1 MSKNPFLPPWGLLL
15 KTLVEQSAEYDAEQ
29 RDHTLVRDSHG
40 VIIGS
45 KPNYHGYQNRP
56 GYVRRSYPRSAL
68 RRTGAPSKSY
78 QRSGGSRRYR
88 SRRRR
93 RKGFYWSYKHK
104 RWMKSKF

>member
-29 RDHTLVRDSHG
+29 RGERIIRDEHNM
-40 VIIGS
+40 IIGS
-45 KPNYHGYQNRP
+45 VKKYPHYPQL
-56 GYVRRSYPRSAL
+56 RRSTSSL
-68 RRTGAPSKSY
+68 RRTGAPSKTY
-78 QRSGGSRRYR
+78 QRSGSSKRRSQR
-88 SRRRR
+88 HRRRR